1 MRVRASVALAIA
13 VLAGTLLA
21 VPSPASAFNHVVAP
35 GESLSSVAATDGVT
49 VEELAAANGLSGEA
63 QLVAGSDLTIP
74 AQGSEAGEPGGEATG
89 AGEPGGEATGAGEP
103 GSDAPPT
110 EAAQSSPSAGGGYL
124 VEPGDTLSSIAA
136 RDGTTVEALAS
147 ANGLDPAGTLL
158 SGTVLDL
165 PGGSPEAVGTP
176 AGAEAPPYPT
186 EETVSPSE
194 VGSIAEEHGISP
206 SLAEAVAEQES
217 GFNNGLTSSTDA
229 RGVMQIE
236 PETWSYISRD
246 LAGPPPLQ
254 AASASSNV
262 RGGVLLLQ
270 QLLNE
275 TGGDPVGAVAGYF
288 QGLESVRRH
297 GEYPETEAYVDSVL
311 ALQRRFAGE

>member
-1 MRVRASVALAIA
+1 MALAIA
-13 VLAGTLLA
+13 VLAATVLA
-21 VPSPASAFNHVVAP
+21 APSSAPAFDHVVAP
-35 GESLSSVAATDGVT
+35 GESLSSVAAADGLT

-63 QLVAGSDLTIP
+63 QLVAGSELTIP
-74 AQGSEAGEPGGEATG
+74 AQGSAAAAPGVEAA
-89 AGEPGGEATGAGEP
+89 GAGEP
-103 GSDAPPT
+103 GSEAPPT
-110 EAAQSSPSAGGGYL
+110 EAAAASGAAGGGYV

-147 ANGLDPAGTLL
+147 ANGLDPAGLL
-158 SGTVLDL
+158 LAGTVLGL
-165 PGGSPEAVGTP
+165 PGSSPEALDTV
-176 AGAEAPPYPT
+176 AAEAPPYPT
-186 EETVSPSE
+186 EETVTPSE

-246 LAGPPPLQ
+246 LAGPPPLES
-254 AASASSNV
+254 ASASSNI

-297 GEYPETEAYVDSVL
+297 GEYPETEAYVNNVL